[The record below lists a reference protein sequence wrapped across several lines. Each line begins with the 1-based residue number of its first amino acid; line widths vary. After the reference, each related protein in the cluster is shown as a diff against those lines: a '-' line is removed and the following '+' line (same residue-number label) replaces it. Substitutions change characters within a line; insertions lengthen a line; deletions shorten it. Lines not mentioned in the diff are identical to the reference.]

1 MKKKV
6 PFITIAL
13 VAINVMVF
21 LVLEF
26 LGSTENT
33 LFLYSHGGMYVPS
46 VYYEGEW
53 WRIFTHMF
61 VHSGGD
67 HLFNNM
73 FMLAVVGSEVEERI
87 GKFKYIIGYF
97 ISGIGATIFS
107 AVPEILSQN
116 FVVGVGASGAITGI
130 FAIYLIINIKN
141 RYSFQRQ
148 YAIRM
153 LIVLGIMVFGNMEEG
168 IDWMAHLG
176 GAVTGLLLGMILY
189 RKKKRKN
196 RKAKGDYYG

>member
-1 MKKKV
+1 ME
-6 PFITIAL
+6 L
-13 VAINVMVF
+13 
-21 LVLEF
+21 
-26 LGSTENT
+26 LGNTENT
-33 LFLYSHGGMYVPS
+33 LFLYSFGGMYVPS

-61 VHSGGD
+61 IHSGVD

-73 FMLAVVGSEVEERI
+73 FMLAVVGCEVEERL
-87 GKFKYIIGYF
+87 GKFKYLLGYF

-130 FAIYLIINIKN
+130 FAIYLTINVKN
-141 RYSFQRQ
+141 RNSFQKQ

-153 LIVLGIMVFGNMEEG
+153 LLVLGIMVFGNMEEG

-176 GAVTGLLLGMILY
+176 GAVTGLILGMILY
-189 RKKKRKN
+189 RKKKRKVE
-196 RKAKGDYYG
+196 YYG

>member
-1 MKKKV
+1 MKNKK
-6 PFITIAL
+6 PYITITL
-13 VAINVMVF
+13 IVINVVVF
-21 LVLEF
+21 LILEY

-33 LFLYSHGGMYVPS
+33 LFLYNYGGMHVPS
-46 VYYEGEW
+46 VIMQGEW

-73 FMLAVVGSEVEERI
+73 FMLAIVGSEVEGRL

-97 ISGIGATIFS
+97 ISGLGATILS
-107 AVPEILSQN
+107 AIPEILTQN

-130 FAIYLIINIKN
+130 FAIYLIINLKN
-141 RYSFQRQ
+141 RHSFQKQ

-153 LIVLGIMVFGNMEEG
+153 LLVLGIMVFGNMEEG

-176 GAVTGLLLGMILY
+176 GALTGLLLGMILY
-189 RKKKRKN
+189 RKKKHKRKVE
-196 RKAKGDYYG
+196 YYG